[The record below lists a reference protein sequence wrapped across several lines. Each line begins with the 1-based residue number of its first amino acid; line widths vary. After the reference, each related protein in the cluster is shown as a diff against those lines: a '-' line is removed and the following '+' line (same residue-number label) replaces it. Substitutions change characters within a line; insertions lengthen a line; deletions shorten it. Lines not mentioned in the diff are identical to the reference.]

1 MIFLNSIFMNCNR
14 WLKPVIGYERRRG
27 PDHWL
32 LLATFRGG
40 LENGN
45 ALSFQVLIHHC
56 DCEPTRWSDDLVI
69 VSSTH
74 STGCIGPN
82 GAKGKCPPHQFSSEL
97 RMQIT
102 LSDPDCFFFWVLLTF
117 VPENWQHEVPQF
129 QFILH
134 KVPVVWTGEP
144 WTHRGLGLY
153 KILPQIQQVEIL
165 KEQKLASENVELNQ
179 LMLYRYRTLYN
190 PASIAIGRH

>member
-1 MIFLNSIFMNCNR
+1 MGHFDFFFLNVYMNSRLLANR

-27 PDHWL
+27 PEHWL
-32 LLATFRGG
+32 PLSVGG

-45 ALSFQVLIHHC
+45 ALSFEVLIHH
-56 DCEPTRWSDDLVI
+56 CEPTRWSDDLVI

-74 STGCIGPN
+74 HTGCIGPN
-82 GAKGKCPPHQFSSEL
+82 GAKGKCPSRQFSSEL
-97 RMQIT
+97 RMKIT

-144 WTHRGLGLY
+144 W
-153 KILPQIQQVEIL
+153 
-165 KEQKLASENVELNQ
+165 
-179 LMLYRYRTLYN
+179 
-190 PASIAIGRH
+190 

>member
-1 MIFLNSIFMNCNR
+1 MNSRLLANR

-97 RMQIT
+97 RMQIPF
-102 LSDPDCFFFWVLLTF
+102 SDPDCFSFWGVLLTF
-117 VPENWQHEVPQF
+117 APENWQHDGRHF
-129 QFILH
+129 QFIIH
-134 KVPVVWTGEP
+134 KVAVVWMGSLEHTEDTSRTWSVQNISSDP
-144 WTHRGLGLY
+144 TRGNS
-153 KILPQIQQVEIL
+153 

-190 PASIAIGRH
+190 PASSAIGRH